1 LVQNRHQGHP
11 VWCSLFFARAPFR
24 IAAACAQLPRR
35 ALRMPAGALK
45 RPASDIAKTQELE
58 FFSAW
63 FCPYAQR
70 AWIALEH
77 HGVPFKKVEGLLPD
91 RPGEEFVGYIKN
103 PRLLELNPKGLV
115 PTISEG
121 PGTPPVYESLVC
133 IEYIDELGA
142 GGGELN
148 VDGATLLPGSPSQR
162 ADLRLKSDWVNRH
175 CCSPFYQILVR
186 KDQAEREAA
195 LKDLNAGVDEL
206 EKLAAAAGGP
216 FLAGKQLTIVDLAF
230 IPWAHRIMICKILER
245 YRGPSF
251 ALDLSAR
258 PTLAQWLEKVFA
270 LPAVRATLAEPE
282 ALAMTYR
289 RYADGVAQSQV
300 AEAVRQGKAAH
311 TV

>member
-1 LVQNRHQGHP
+1 M
-11 VWCSLFFARAPFR
+11 
-24 IAAACAQLPRR
+24 IAGTR
-35 ALRMPAGALK
+35 K
-45 RPASDIAKTQELE
+45 RPASELSSRKELE

-77 HGVPFKKVEGLLPD
+77 HGLPYKKIEGLIPD
-91 RPGEEFVGYIKN
+91 KPGEDFVGYVKN

-121 PGTPPVYESLVC
+121 NDSPPVYESLICV
-133 IEYIDELGA
+133 EYIDELASG
-142 GGGELN
+142 LSTD
-148 VDGATLLPGSPSQR
+148 VSLLPGAPSAR
-162 ADLRLKSDWVNRH
+162 ADLKLKADWVNRC

-186 KDQAEREAA
+186 KDNAEREAA

-206 EKLAAAAGGP
+206 EKLVSKSGGP

-245 YRGPSF
+245 FRGPTF
-251 ALDLSAR
+251 ALDMTRR
-258 PTLAQWLEKVFA
+258 PALASWLDKVFS
-270 LPAVRATLAEPE
+270 LPAVQATLAEPD
-282 ALAMTYR
+282 ALATTYK
-289 RYADGVAQSQV
+289 RYADGVAQSKV